1 MPFAGFSTRAIF
13 LLALSSLSYGL
24 PGQSSSNKHANRDTP
39 KVHLPT
45 YDYVVVGS
53 GPGGGP
59 LAARLAIAGYKVLLM
74 DAGDDEGKALQQEI
88 PILQLAA
95 TEFPAQKWNYFVQ
108 HHDNQTLQQ
117 MDSKFTWKLPNGEL
131 FVGTNPPAGATPLG
145 IWYPRA
151 GTLGGCSGHNALITI
166 KPQNSDWNDIVSL
179 TGDQSWASG
188 LMENYWQRLENCQ
201 YLPKGTIGHGFDGWF
216 ETSLTDVNLYLDDNK
231 ASLFIRS
238 AAEVIGNRP
247 NSTAKLNQ
255 YLTGDINNYSPT
267 RDFTEGIFQ
276 IPTAVKQP
284 KWSRSGPRDFILE
297 IANAVNSDG
306 SRKYHLDLRLRS
318 LVTKIRFDHSKGVP
332 KAVGV
337 DFLDGQSLYRAD
349 PRSKSSFPKAVGSV
363 NASREVIISAGT
375 FNTPQ
380 LLKLSG
386 IGPAEELK
394 KHNIP
399 VVVNLP
405 GVGANLMDRY
415 ETSVIG
421 ESTEDFNLFNE
432 CTLLE
437 TPDDP
442 CLLEWQ
448 NNHTS
453 PGIYSSN
460 GIVAGIVKRSSV
472 ASADADLLITTAPGI
487 FKGYFP
493 GYSQQA
499 FSDTKHW
506 SWIVL
511 KAHSNN
517 TAGTVTLLSSDPRDT
532 PNIHFRSFQDGG
544 AEDIQAV
551 YEGMQLARQ
560 IFGNLTSLDNTWS
573 ETIPG
578 TSVQTEEELKDYIVQ
593 EAWGHHACCT
603 AKIGADSDAMAVL
616 DSKFRVKGTTGL
628 RVVDASVFPKIPGYF
643 IVTAIYMISEKAADV
658 IIADAQASPVTSTT

>member
-1 MPFAGFSTRAIF
+1 MSFAGFSTRAIS

-24 PGQSSSNKHANRDTP
+24 PGKSSSNKHASRGTP
-39 KVHLPT
+39 IVLPE

-59 LAARLAIAGYKVLLM
+59 LAARLAISGYKVLLM
-74 DAGDDEGKALQQEI
+74 DAGDDEGTALQQEI
-88 PILQLAA
+88 PIMQLVS
-95 TEFPAQKWNYFVQ
+95 TEFPAQQWNYFVQ
-108 HHDNQTLQQ
+108 HHDNQTFQQ
-117 MDSKFTWKLPNGEL
+117 MDSKFTWELPNGEL
-131 FVGTNPPAGATPLG
+131 FVGTNPPAGAKPLG

-151 GTLGGCSGHNALITI
+151 GTLGGCAGHNALITI

-179 TGDQSWASG
+179 TGDQSWTSG
-188 LMENYWQRLENCQ
+188 LMEQYWQRLENNQ
-201 YLPKGTIGHGFDGWF
+201 YLPSGTSGHGFDGWF
-216 ETSLTDVNLYLDDNK
+216 DTSLTDVNLFLEDNK
-231 ASLFIRS
+231 ASLFIQS
-238 AAEVIGNRP
+238 AAEVLGNNP
-247 NSTAKLNQ
+247 NSTAKVNQ
-255 YLTGDINNYSPT
+255 YLTADININSPT

-276 IPTAVKQP
+276 VPTAVKQP
-284 KWSRSGPRDFILE
+284 SWSRSGPRDFILE
-297 IANAVNSDG
+297 VVNAVNPDG
-306 SRKYHLDLRLRS
+306 SRKYHLDLRLQS
-318 LVTKIRFDHSKGVP
+318 LVTKIRFDQSKGTP

-349 PRSKSSFPKAVGSV
+349 PRSNSSPPNAVGSV

-394 KHNIP
+394 AQNIP
-399 VVVNLP
+399 VVVDLP
-405 GVGANLMDRY
+405 GVGTNLMDRY
-415 ETSVIG
+415 ETSVVG
-421 ESTEDFNLFNE
+421 KSTEDFNLFNG
-432 CTLLE
+432 CTFLE

-453 PGIYSSN
+453 PGIYSTN
-460 GIVAGIVKRSSV
+460 GIVAGIVKKSSV
-472 ASADADLLITTAPGI
+472 ASADADLLITTAPGS
-487 FKGYFP
+487 FHGYFP
-493 GYSQQA
+493 GYSQAA
-499 FSDTKHW
+499 FSDAEHW
-506 SWIVL
+506 SWIIL

-517 TAGTVTLLSSDPRDT
+517 TAGTVTLVSNDPRDT

-544 AEDIQAV
+544 EDDIQAV
-551 YEGMQLARQ
+551 YEGMQFARQ

-578 TSVQTEEELKDYIVQ
+578 TSVETEEELKDYIVQ

-603 AKIGADSDAMAVL
+603 AKIGADSDTTAVL
-616 DSKFRVKGTTGL
+616 DSKFRVRGTTGL

-658 IIADAQASPVTSTT
+658 IIADAQAS